1 MDSPIT
7 PTDDSKYSVNTPVFS
22 GPLDL
27 LLQLIERAELDIT
40 KIAIAQVTDQFLAH
54 LDTLRSE
61 SSTGSLPPEYV
72 SSFLVIASRLI
83 QIKSEVLLP
92 RPPTREP
99 GEEDPGEALALQLR
113 LYKRFKELAA
123 FLHEREQQGLTSFI
137 RLAPP
142 PKIEGRFDLSEI
154 GLRDLLAA
162 AENAF
167 SADNLAPVLDTVV
180 AAPRIT
186 IREKINHIARLLRSQ
201 GQASFL
207 QLFQDSKSRLEIV
220 VTFLAMLEL
229 VKQHFIHIQ
238 QDSLFGE
245 IYIESTPVLN
255 ENLEIDLE
263 FGE

>member
-1 MDSPIT
+1 MDSPT
-7 PTDDSKYSVNTPVFS
+7 NQLDDYKYTVTTPVYV

-40 KIAIAQVTDQFLAH
+40 KIAIAHVTDQFLAH

-61 SSTGSLPPEYV
+61 FSEEDLSPDYV
-72 SSFLVIASRLI
+72 SSFLVIASRLV

-123 FLHEREQQGLTSFI
+123 HLNEREHQGLSSFV
-137 RLAPP
+137 RLGPP
-142 PKIEGRFDLSEI
+142 PKIEGRFDLSEVSL
-154 GLRDLLAA
+154 GDLLAA
-162 AENAF
+162 AESAF
-167 SADNLAPVLDTVV
+167 STDNLAPVLDTVV

-186 IREKINHIARLLRSQ
+186 IREKINQIARLLRSQ
-201 GQASFL
+201 GRVSFL
-207 QLFQDSKSRLEIV
+207 QLFQESKSRLEIV

-229 VKQHFIHIQ
+229 VKQHFIQIQ
-238 QDSLFGE
+238 QDTIFGE
-245 IYIESTPVLN
+245 IHLESTPVLI
-255 ENLEIDLE
+255 ENLEIELE